1 MSDPE
6 SLTKLPAQERGI
18 SDLTGLE
25 YYINLQRPNL
35 HNNISDIL
43 PIVENSGLSAGDT
56 VDLRS
61 NRLSTTSVNV
71 CIPQFEA
78 RGIEVKY

>member
-25 YYINLQRPNL
+25 YLNLQRHNL